1 MNTKKLLA
9 LVLALVLSLSL
20 FAGCSGDNSASSNAA
35 STGSSAAPAEGV
47 TIKVAALQSAYLDKY
62 PTMWEEVC
70 AAFTAETGIKVEL
83 TTDKNLEDVINP
95 QMKAG
100 NYPDVVHLA
109 VGRPAALTETLI
121 KENMLLDLTSMLEMT
136 IPGEAGTVKD
146 KLIPGFTDTSV
157 TNPYSDGK
165 TYLAPMFYGPCGLF
179 YNKALFA
186 EKGWEVPATW
196 DGMWELAEKA
206 KAEGISLFAYPTT
219 GYFDAFTYALMNV
232 VGGPDFFDKATHYAE
247 GVWDTEEAKTM
258 FNILEKLAS
267 YTEPS
272 VPSNAN
278 NDNYLKN
285 QQLII
290 DNQALFMPNGNWVI
304 GEMADAV
311 QVATD
316 NGQKFEWGF
325 TALPALAEGGDSYSY
340 TFFEQAWIPSESQHP
355 EEAKQFL
362 AFLYSDKAAEIF
374 VKGGAIQPIG
384 GLSAKLEGDNK
395 VYYSIYDTGTK
406 ASMGNFVATEAV
418 EGVSMANAM
427 FAAVDSLVNGDMTID
442 QYIAGIKEASD
453 ALRAALK

>member
-1 MNTKKLLA
+1 MNMKKLFS

-20 FAGCSGDNSASSNAA
+20 FAGCGSDSSTPP
-35 STGSSAAPAEGV
+35 STGGDSGSAPVENV
-47 TIKVAALQSAYLDKY
+47 TIQVAALHSAYLEAY
-62 PTMWEEVC
+62 PEMWQEIC
-70 AAFTAETGIKVEL
+70 DAFTAQTGIKVEL
-83 TTDKNLEDVINP
+83 TVDKNLEDVLDP

-100 NYPDVVHLA
+100 NFPDVVHLA

-121 KENMLLDLTSMLEMT
+121 KENMLLELTDMLNMT
-136 IPGEAGTVKD
+136 IPGENVTVKD
-146 KLIPGFTDTSV
+146 KLIPGFTDTAV

-179 YNKALFA
+179 YNKALFE

-196 DGMWELAEKA
+196 DGMWELAEAA

-247 GVWDTEEAKTM
+247 GIWDTEEAKTL
-258 FNILEKLAS
+258 FEILDKLAS

-278 NDNYLKN
+278 NQNFLKN
-285 QQLII
+285 QQLLI
-290 DNQALFMPNGNWVI
+290 DNQALFMPNGTWVT

-311 QVATD
+311 EAARA
-316 NGQKFEWGF
+316 NGNKFEWGF
-325 TALPALAEGGDSYSY
+325 TALPALTEGGDAYSY
-340 TFFEQAWIPSESQHP
+340 TFFEQAWIPSESKHP

-362 AFLYSDKAAEIF
+362 AFLYSDVAAEIF
-374 VKGGAIQPIG
+374 AKGNGIQPISG
-384 GLSAKLEGDNK
+384 MTDKLEGENK
-395 VYYSIYDTGTK
+395 LFYSIYDTGAK
-406 ASMGNFVATEAV
+406 ASMGNFAATDAV
-418 EGVSMANAM
+418 EGVSMANSM
-427 FAAVDSLVNGDMTID
+427 FAAVDSLVNGDITID

-453 ALRAALK
+453 ALREALK